1 MVDLDLRKASLSK
14 CVDGART
21 GAANYLAG
29 QVDVDAIT
37 YKPGGKNHAPYDI
50 IPVGTIPPNPAEL
63 LASDRLVEL
72 LERLRNS
79 YDYVFIDC
87 PPIEVVADTA
97 IVSKH
102 VDMTLFVVRAGLLD
116 RSMLPELD
124 RIYNDG
130 KYKNIY
136 VILNGTET
144 AYRRYGYHKYGYS
157 YGYNYGYGGDGYY
170 SK

>member
-1 MVDLDLRKASLSK
+1 M
-14 CVDGART
+14 
-21 GAANYLAG
+21 
-29 QVDVDAIT
+29 
-37 YKPGGKNHAPYDI
+37 
-50 IPVGTIPPNPAEL
+50 
-63 LASDRLVEL
+63 LASDKLGKL
-72 LERLRNS
+72 LDGLRGK

-102 VDMTLFVVRAGLLD
+102 VDMTLLVVRAGLLD